1 MYSIVTAYKRQK
13 CIRGFC
19 NVNQYEHTNTI
30 MNRWE
35 GKVAVVTGSASGI
48 GKAITCALLERKIIV
63 VGLDIQNEED
73 TKTADNTNNKRNG
86 YYPLRC
92 DVTREDEVDDAFLFV
107 EEKLHGVDIMVNNAG
122 VIDYRRI
129 IESDRKTFEKLL
141 NINVLAVAVCIN
153 RAVRSMRKKNV
164 EGHVFNI
171 NSMVGHAIPAGHP
184 CDEEGSN
191 GWNLYPA
198 TKHASVAITETV
210 RHELRAVEAPI
221 RITSICPGI
230 VKTEIA
236 SNNAGVVKAV
246 YSNPTLLPED
256 IADALIYALGTRPE
270 VQIAEMV
277 IQIRGEK
284 WY

>member
-1 MYSIVTAYKRQK
+1 
-13 CIRGFC
+13 
-19 NVNQYEHTNTI
+19 

-73 TKTADNTNNKRNG
+73 TKTADNTKNKRNR

-92 DVTREDEVDDAFLFV
+92 DVTCGDELDAAFSFVD
-107 EEKLHGVDIMVNNAG
+107 EKLNGVNIMVNNAG
-122 VIDYRRI
+122 VVNYHRV

-153 RAVRSMRKKNV
+153 RAVRSMRKRNV

-171 NSMVGHAIPAGHP
+171 NSILGHLIPFGGP
-184 CDEEGSN
+184 IDVEGCN

-198 TKHASVAITETV
+198 TKHASVALTETV
-210 RHELRAVEAPI
+210 KHELHDVEVPI
-221 RITSICPGI
+221 RITSICPGY
-230 VKTEIA
+230 VKTEICG
-236 SNNAGVVKAV
+236 NNTNVKDFLF
-246 YSNPTLLPED
+246 SRPMLLPED

-270 VQIAEMV
+270 VQISEIK
-277 IQIRGEK
+277 IQIRGEIP
-284 WY
+284 

>member
-1 MYSIVTAYKRQK
+1 
-13 CIRGFC
+13 
-19 NVNQYEHTNTI
+19 